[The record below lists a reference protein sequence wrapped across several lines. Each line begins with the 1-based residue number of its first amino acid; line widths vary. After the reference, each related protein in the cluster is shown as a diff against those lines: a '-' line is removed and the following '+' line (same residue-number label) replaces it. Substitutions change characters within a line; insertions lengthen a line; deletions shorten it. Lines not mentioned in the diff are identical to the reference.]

1 MIKLVSQKELKNLK
15 KSMVKFD
22 GYSQYHKPIM
32 DQVNEAINEIDS
44 NLLPSFLCENLNQA
58 ILTGYDQNSTDYMEV
73 KNLLGDTYKHNGL
86 KISFQQ
92 NNGIGD
98 IKIIVQLTRSKKGQN
113 FDSKCLTDLA
123 EKQGVFDCNNADYS
137 IVSWGLLDNNKLTVT
152 YQIVLET
159 NVSDVILNTLQKN
172 GYTIINKPYAIASA
186 FSGLANKKI
195 LKSIL
200 FSGYPTK

>member
-1 MIKLVSQKELKNLK
+1 MIKLVSQKELKTLK
-15 KSMVKFD
+15 KSMIKFD

-44 NLLPSFLCENLNQA
+44 NLLPSFLCENLNQT
-58 ILTGYDQNSTDYMEV
+58 ILAGYDQNLTDYMEL
-73 KNLLGDTYKHNGL
+73 KDLLGDTYKHNGL

-92 NNGIGD
+92 NSGIGD
-98 IKIIVQLTRSKKGQN
+98 VKIIVQLTRSKKGQN

-123 EKQGVFDCNNADYS
+123 EKQGGFNCNNADYS
-137 IVSWGLLDNNKLTVT
+137 ILSWGLVDNNKLTVT
-152 YQIVLET
+152 YQIVLEA

-172 GYTIINKPYAIASA
+172 GYTIISKPYTTASV
-186 FSGLANKKI
+186 FSGLKNNKI

-200 FSGYPTK
+200 FSEYPAK